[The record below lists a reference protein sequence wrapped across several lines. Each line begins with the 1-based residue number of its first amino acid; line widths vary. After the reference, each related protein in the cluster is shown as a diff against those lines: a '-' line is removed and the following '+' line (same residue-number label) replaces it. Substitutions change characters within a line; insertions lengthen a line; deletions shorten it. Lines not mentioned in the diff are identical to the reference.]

1 MANSVL
7 EMGGILPKSEG
18 CPERASELAAVTFNH
33 FGRPIVRLVASE
45 LAVAEELA
53 VSSLGLERESTEVV
67 GASVQRAVGFPAW
80 PIIHDPENARHA
92 LNLVGDLNWARRH
105 ARNRAKNVKER
116 FDALTATLTAS
127 APHFVPTLLEELSRV
142 FVSVENEQYARQYFT
157 KARDIERAYAIPIDA
172 ERHRAVFLEFA
183 IAGVVA
189 ARELTNET
197 KAALERF
204 ADPKEAFEY
213 LLDINTERVRAG
225 VEPYAYMVRDLR
237 RAGKAAGFKP
247 AEVDDR
253 IIDAVLDLKATVNAP
268 DRFWEDI
275 EPSLVRYAKQHAQAR
290 KKLLHIYPRSYSMA
304 AWIDFLKESGCIP
317 ELREDRQR
325 HAAWLM
331 RLIKWHGGALAEED
345 GRLVAEAEFAAEYLK
360 SRVLKVSLN
369 RTPLSLLDALAER
382 GVEFDL
388 SGVTAG
394 YWRDTPDWSKWL
406 GADFENHRRSLKFV
420 AKHPALREH
429 LVDAIK
435 PNDLDAYLDV
445 FLAHEGAVELLAA
458 KVDALVAQRASTC
471 GSIPNNK
478 DYLDVVRHFARPEL
492 AERIGKPVEQLFAFD
507 AALEFQTAIRRGT
520 FAEYT
525 WPAYEQSVERLCKL
539 SGKQDYLVFE
549 TYPAVAVVSGE
560 HLEII
565 DGDEVIFTAEL
576 PAKYSRISAV
586 RLVEDDAVIVYEP
599 QNTWYDHVLWLR
611 GGATAKVGYI
621 YGGRQG
627 YSLPV
632 AGGRLT
638 AHGLLAPGEV
648 SFGSDGGTVMAVAPT
663 GVPAYTS
670 RYARQSPD
678 ELWDGSRT
686 HSIDRDTE
694 DYLATLGI
702 KDLFKIPEN
711 ATVALGFSVIIPAQ
725 PTTLDS
731 PLGVERGA
739 HICLQVV
746 VDKERWLLS
755 SHGTYKIAGLFS
767 AVLRRPGGGFW
778 FAEGGNI
785 FDQETE
791 LPIES
796 AYQSTTR
803 CASVES
809 LPEEGWH
816 QLRPR
821 NEQASARMRKYTLKQ
836 ARAVMQAAQVMEPA
850 TDAASKAVDHPFK
863 KAVQVLASAVRELQ
877 HVLEDSD
884 AAAPEIT
891 RVLGAQLGTTDPS
904 FIGPVADI
912 AAKVASQA
920 GSFAELRD
928 ALHVPLEQRQADGEQ
943 AQAPITE
950 AGFQVL
956 DNFIERGDRQDVESI
971 AYVFHHI
978 RAFQQ
983 GIQGVKLQSDRWFSV
998 RWLDLAGNER
1008 YLLAAAGSPQLA
1020 EVYGEQPVRD
1030 FIAFLRA
1037 GVQAGIFGHGWHKV
1051 DLILPR
1057 DADNAFPFAA
1067 FTPIEDYFF
1076 LSSGNEWRNNASV
1089 KVVELWVPNDGRT
1102 EISGYPIESTVESFP
1117 LDAAAFL
1124 AGLDAVEAQLA
1135 GRKLSAEALETLT
1148 AGTYLTADAASYLF
1162 GGMFG
1167 RYAWQSR
1174 FLSKEQRAALGISVV
1189 GEKSARLQVRA
1200 FRKHTKALLAS
1211 AVPLENPSAYV
1222 TAGPDV
1228 QAVAKYWAANI
1239 GTSTV
1244 RLSDAEATQ
1253 VCSAGEVNLPHIFD
1267 LDLAELESR
1276 NNDFA
1281 AAKLI
1286 APLLNIA
1293 ASRPLNDPSRP
1304 ILAEH
1309 LRALRAWVQ
1318 QQFRAPKEKLWTRLA
1333 AVDFGTEYAKLPMN
1347 SSFSVLKLLSEGHL
1361 DALIA
1366 DLAHVYDVG
1375 GDPHDPA
1382 VAAPEVLAE
1391 MSSELGISTDAARYY
1406 SQLLALMQPTDAN
1419 IRSWNGW
1426 RKKDIDQA
1434 AAELVQRGLLLEA
1447 TRSGAGR
1454 SYFLPGGWL
1463 SGSTGNKPVEVWKAP
1478 HYMLWQDS
1486 VVRPVLDGGLP
1497 LVPFKQLFE
1506 EVWER
1511 YAGGDTPGYEELKT
1525 TRYRS
1530 RRR

>member
-18 CPERASELAAVTFNH
+18 CPARASELAAVTFNH

-53 VSSLGLERESTEVV
+53 VSSFGLERESTKVV

-275 EPSLVRYAKQHAQAR
+275 EPSLIRYAKQHAQAR
-290 KKLLHIYPRSYSMA
+290 KKLLRIYPRSYSMA
-304 AWIDFLKESGCIP
+304 AWIDFLKESGCMP

-360 SRVLKVSLN
+360 SRVLKVGLN
-369 RTPLSLLDALAER
+369 RTPLSLLDALAEH

-388 SGVTAG
+388 SDVTVG

-406 GADFENHRRSLKFV
+406 EADFENHRRSLKFV

-429 LVDAIK
+429 LVDAIR
-435 PNDLDAYLDV
+435 PHDLDKYLDV
-445 FLAHEGAVELLAA
+445 FLAHDGAVELLAA
-458 KVDALVAQRASTC
+458 KVDALVAQRASDC
-471 GSIPNNK
+471 GSIPKNK

-492 AERIGKPVEQLFAFD
+492 AERIGKSVEQLFAFD
-507 AALEFQTAIRRGT
+507 PALEFQTAIRRGT

-539 SGKQDYLVFE
+539 SGKQDYSVFE

-560 HLEII
+560 YLEII
-565 DGDEVIFTAEL
+565 DGDEVVFTAEL
-576 PAKYSRISAV
+576 PAKYSKISAV
-586 RLVEDDAVIVYEP
+586 RLVEGDAVIVFEP
-599 QNTWYDHVLWLR
+599 QNSWHDHVLWLR

-638 AHGLLAPGEV
+638 AHGLLTPGEV
-648 SFGSDGGTVMAVAPT
+648 SFGSDGGTLVAVVST
-663 GVPAYTS
+663 GAPAYLS
-670 RYARQSPD
+670 RYAWQDPD
-678 ELWDGSRT
+678 KLWDGSKI
-686 HSIDRDTE
+686 HSIDCSTE

-702 KDLFKIPEN
+702 KDIFEIPQN
-711 ATVALGFSVIIPAQ
+711 ATPVLGSSVIIPAQ
-725 PTTLDS
+725 PTTLNS
-731 PLGVERGA
+731 PLGVEQGA
-739 HICLQVV
+739 HICLQVK

-755 SHGTYKIAGLFS
+755 SHGTYKIAGSFS
-767 AVLRRPGGGFW
+767 AVLRRPSGGFW

-785 FDQETE
+785 FDQKTE

-796 AYQSTTR
+796 AYQSATR
-803 CASVES
+803 CASVQS
-809 LPEEGWH
+809 LPEQGWH

-836 ARAVMQAAQVMEPA
+836 ARAVMQAAEVMEPA
-850 TDAASKAVDHPFK
+850 TDAASKAADHPFK
-863 KAVQVLASAVRELQ
+863 KAVQALASAVRELQ
-877 HVLEDSD
+877 HVLGD
-884 AAAPEIT
+884 AVAPAIAQ
-891 RVLGAQLGTTDPS
+891 VLGAQLGTTDPN

-912 AAKVASQA
+912 AVKVASQA
-920 GSFAELRD
+920 GSFAELR
-928 ALHVPLEQRQADGEQ
+928 ATVNAPSEQQADGEQ
-943 AQAPITE
+943 ALAPITE

-956 DNFIERGDRQDVESI
+956 DNFIERGDRQNVESI
-971 AYVFHHI
+971 AYVFHHVQ
-978 RAFQQ
+978 AFQQ
-983 GIQGVKLQSDRWFSV
+983 GIQGVKLRSDRWFSV
-998 RWLDLAGNER
+998 CWLELAGNER

-1037 GVQAGIFGHGWHKV
+1037 GVRAGIFGHGWRKV

-1057 DADNAFPFAA
+1057 DADDAFPFEA

-1076 LSSGNEWRNNASV
+1076 LRSGNVWRNNASV

-1102 EISGYPIESTVESFP
+1102 EISGYPIESTGESFP
-1117 LDAAAFL
+1117 LDAETFL
-1124 AGLDAVEAQLA
+1124 AGLDAVEAQLT

-1222 TAGPDV
+1222 TAGPDA

-1239 GTSTV
+1239 GMSTV
-1244 RLSDAEATQ
+1244 RLSDAEVTQ
-1253 VCSAGEVNLPHIFD
+1253 VCSAGEANLPHIFD

-1276 NNDFA
+1276 NSDFVV
-1281 AAKLI
+1281 AKLI
-1286 APLLNIA
+1286 TPMLSIA

-1304 ILAEH
+1304 VFAEH

-1318 QQFRAPKEKLWTRLA
+1318 QHFQAPKEKLWTRLA
-1333 AVDFGTEYAKLPMN
+1333 AVDFGMEYAKLPVN
-1347 SSFSVLKLLSEGHL
+1347 SSFFVLKLLSEGHL

-1366 DLAHVYDVG
+1366 DLAHVYDAG

-1406 SQLLALMQPTDAN
+1406 FQLLALMQPTDAN
-1419 IRSWNGW
+1419 VRLWNSW
-1426 RKKDIDQA
+1426 RKRDIDQA
-1434 AAELVQRGLLLEA
+1434 AAELVPRGLLLEA

-1454 SYFLPGGWL
+1454 RYFLPGGWL